1 MAAPHSFP
9 DLQAAKRAAREHA
22 RTVRAACA
30 PAELARAS
38 AALAAHVL
46 RDCPPPPGA
55 VVSGVWPLDGEID
68 LRPLMQT
75 LHARGHTVMLPA
87 TPPRGQPLIF
97 LRWRPGDALVREKFG
112 TFRPAGRPAES
123 PAERPGEPP
132 LGSSLAE
139 PLVPDFLLVPLLAF
153 DRRLHRLGYGG
164 GYYDRTLAALPPNRF
179 ALGFGL
185 AAQQIDAVPTGPNDV
200 ALDAIATEH
209 GIIRREKT

>member
-9 DLQAAKRAAREHA
+9 DLQASKRAAREHA
-22 RTVRAACA
+22 QTVRTAHD

-55 VVSGVWPLDGEID
+55 VVSGVWPLEGEVD

-75 LHARGHTVMLPA
+75 LHARGHTIVLPA
-87 TPPRGQPLIF
+87 TPPRGQPLTF

-112 TFRPAGRPAES
+112 TFRPAGRPDDSAD
-123 PAERPGEPP
+123 ERP
-132 LGSSLAE
+132 LGRSLAE

-164 GYYDRTLAALPPNRF
+164 GYYDRTLVALPPNRF

-185 AAQQIDAVPTGPNDV
+185 AAQQMDAVPVGPNDV
-200 ALDAIATEH
+200 PLDAIATEH